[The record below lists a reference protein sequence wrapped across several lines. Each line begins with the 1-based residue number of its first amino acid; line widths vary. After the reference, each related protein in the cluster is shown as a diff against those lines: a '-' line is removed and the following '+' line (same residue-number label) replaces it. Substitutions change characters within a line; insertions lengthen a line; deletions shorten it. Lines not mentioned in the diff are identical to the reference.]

1 MSSRKL
7 RCVCEHVYMLA
18 VCAFLLWDIA
28 FMTEA
33 AWIFPLHV
41 FFPKLW
47 LALAAGAL
55 VLSRGRLGAAYLPAA
70 LLAWMALVSG
80 LRGEHVL
87 LQERQAIFNGVLAFL
102 VILPAP
108 AVVKRERL
116 MGYVRGLLA
125 VWTAFLTLQAAV
137 GLWAAMTGRA
147 VMSLQNTWYIGV
159 NNGDNRLYLNA
170 YVTTGAVKMGLS
182 VLLAGVGAAMCR
194 KWPSRVLY
202 GLCALVQL
210 TCLSLTDCR
219 TAFIAVGA
227 MLGLTLAMII
237 WHAGRPV
244 KMHRGRWLRRIGALA
259 LIPMTT
265 IGVYMALSGTL
276 TALSAHVPPAG
287 ERLPMTELPVYMLP
301 HAEAEGT
308 GVRHRDLDKNN
319 LFNDRQVIWS
329 ASLRMLGSEPQYL
342 LTGTGTEMSQL
353 LTNAYIP
360 EGMYTGQP
368 FQHVHSIYLRTL
380 VSWGLPGLLFLAAF
394 LGRFL
399 PAAARLMLRREAS
412 LSQRLLPLPALFAL
426 LCDTVDCFLRLSEGT
441 PLLLFGCLFAG
452 LSIAADEQTR
462 VRARLAAVERAT
474 PEGTVEVIIPVYNA
488 APYLE
493 RAVQSALACPATR
506 VILVDDGSTDGSGD
520 LCDALAAECSR
531 VRVIHQQNLG
541 ASAARNA
548 GLTAATVEYVAFLD
562 ADDELLPGAIAGLMG
577 CIGDAGA
584 AQGLILREAPERMLP
599 YREERL
605 SGGEMLRCAL
615 SDPTRHLLCHG
626 WLLRRSTLTERFN
639 PALTMGED
647 GEWMLRTLL
656 RTERAVLCNLPAYR
670 YTLRADSQLRGGC
683 ADVNGAYMRTLASAE
698 PALTSADMPREAA
711 LYRLTH
717 LLLML
722 THGDTEAA
730 LRLREQPPFAED
742 FRRVRLKGMSAR
754 IWTLRLLRRRAF
766 GLVRLGVRI
775 RRRQNGGSG
784 AQR

>member
-1 MSSRKL
+1 MTGRKL
-7 RCVCEHVYMLA
+7 RSLCEHIYMLA

-33 AWIFPLHV
+33 AWTFPLREL
-41 FFPKLW
+41 FPKMW
-47 LALAAGAL
+47 LALAAAAL
-55 VLSRGRLGAAYLPAA
+55 VMSRGRLGAAYLPAA

-80 LRGEHVL
+80 MRGEHVL

-108 AVVKRERL
+108 AVVKPKKL
-116 MGYVRGLLA
+116 MGYVKTLLA
-125 VWTAFLTLQAAV
+125 VWTIFLTLQAAV

-170 YVTTGAVKMGLS
+170 YVTTGAVKMALS
-182 VLLAGVGAAMCR
+182 VLLAGIGAAMCR
-194 KWPSRVLY
+194 KWPGRVLY
-202 GLCALVQL
+202 GLCALAQL
-210 TCLSLTDCR
+210 ACLSLTDCR

-227 MLGLTLAMII
+227 MLGLALAAML
-237 WHAGRPV
+237 WHAGRPA
-244 KMHRGRWLRRIGALA
+244 KTRRALWLRRGCALA
-259 LIPMTT
+259 LIPVMTA
-265 IGVYMALSGTL
+265 GMYLALSGTL

-287 ERLPMTELPVYMLP
+287 ERLPMTELPAYMLP
-301 HAEAEGT
+301 HAQAEGEA
-308 GVRHRDLDKNN
+308 VQHRGLDASN
-319 LFNDRQVIWS
+319 LFNDRQVIWE
-329 ASLRMLGSEPQYL
+329 ASLRLLGSEPEYL
-342 LTGTGTEMSQL
+342 LTGTGTETSQL

-360 EGMYTGQP
+360 EGAYGGQP

-380 VSWGLPGLLFLAAF
+380 VSWGLPGLLLFAAF

-399 PAAARLMLRREAS
+399 PSAARLMLRREAS

-441 PLLLFGCLFAG
+441 PLLFFGCLFAG
-452 LSIAADEQTR
+452 LTIVADEQTR
-462 VRARLAAVERAT
+462 LQARLAAVERAT
-474 PEGTVEVIIPVYNA
+474 PEGAAEVIIPVYNA
-488 APYLE
+488 APYVE
-493 RAVQSALACPATR
+493 RAVQSALACPAVR

-548 GLTAATVEYVAFLD
+548 GLEAATAEYVAFLD
-562 ADDELLPGAIAGLMG
+562 ADDELLPGAIAGLIG
-577 CIGDAGA
+577 CIGDADA
-584 AQGLILREAPERMLP
+584 AQGLILREAPEQMP
-599 YREERL
+599 SYQEERL
-605 SGGEMLRCAL
+605 SAREALRRAL

-626 WLLRRSTLTERFN
+626 WLLRRSVLTERFS

-656 RTERAVLCNLPAYR
+656 QTERAVMCNLPVYR
-670 YTLRADSQLRGGC
+670 YTVRADSQLRGGC
-683 ADVNGAYMRTLASAE
+683 ADVNGAYMRTLTAAE
-698 PALTSADMPREAA
+698 PALASADMPREAS

-722 THGDTEAA
+722 THGDMEAA
-730 LRLREQPPFAED
+730 LRLREQPPFDED
-742 FRRVRLKGMSAR
+742 FCRAKLTGLSGRM
-754 IWTLRLLRRRAF
+754 WTLRLLRRRAYH
-766 GLVRLGVRI
+766 LVRLAVRL
-775 RRRQNGGSG
+775 RRRRN
-784 AQR
+784 AKACA

>member
-1 MSSRKL
+1 MTARKL
-7 RCVCEHVYMLA
+7 RSLCEHVYMLA

-33 AWIFPLHV
+33 AWTFPLRML
-41 FFPKLW
+41 FPKMW

-80 LRGEHVL
+80 LRGQHVL

-102 VILPAP
+102 VILSAP
-108 AVVKRERL
+108 SVVKWERL

-125 VWTAFLTLQAAV
+125 VWTAFLTMQAAV

-182 VLLAGVGAAMCR
+182 VLLTGVGAVMCR
-194 KWPSRVLY
+194 RWPGRVLY

-227 MLGLTLAMII
+227 MLGLALATLV
-237 WHAGRPV
+237 WHAGRPG
-244 KMHRGRWLRRIGALA
+244 KTRRALWLRRICALA
-259 LIPMTT
+259 LIPVMTA
-265 IGVYMALSGTL
+265 GVYLALSGTL
-276 TALSAHVPPAG
+276 TALSPHVPPAG
-287 ERLPMTELPVYMLP
+287 ERLPMTDLPAYMLP
-301 HAEAEGT
+301 HAQAEGA
-308 GVRHRDLDKNN
+308 GVQHRDLDKNN
-319 LFNDRQVIWS
+319 LFNDRQVIWA
-329 ASLRMLGSEPQYL
+329 ASMRLLGSEPQYL
-342 LTGTGTEMSQL
+342 LTGTGTELSQL
-353 LTNAYIP
+353 LTNAYIA
-360 EGMYTGQP
+360 EGTYDGQP

-380 VSWGLPGLLFLAAF
+380 VSWGLPGLLLFAAF

-399 PAAARLMLRREAS
+399 PGAARLMLRREAS
-412 LSQRLLPLPALFAL
+412 LTQRLLPVPALFAL
-426 LCDTVDCFLRLSEGT
+426 VCDTVDCFLRLNEGT
-441 PLLLFGCLFAG
+441 PLLFFGCLFAG
-452 LSIAADEQTR
+452 LTIAADEQMR
-462 VRARLAAVERAT
+462 NQARLAALEQAT
-474 PEGTVEVIIPVYNA
+474 PEGAVEVIIPVYNT
-488 APYLE
+488 APYVE
-493 RAVQSALACPATR
+493 RAVQSALACPAAR

-520 LCDALAAECSR
+520 LCDALAAACSR

-541 ASAARNA
+541 VSAARNA
-548 GLTAATVEYVAFLD
+548 GLAAATAEYVAFLD
-562 ADDELLPGAIAGLMG
+562 ADDELLPGAIAGLVSH
-577 CIGDAGA
+577 IGDSDAI
-584 AQGLILREAPERMLP
+584 QGLILREAPERLLP
-599 YREERL
+599 YREVRL
-605 SGGEMLRCAL
+605 SGGEVLRRAL

-626 WLLRRSTLTERFN
+626 WLLRRSMLTECFN

-683 ADVNGAYMRTLASAE
+683 ADVNGAYMRTLATAE
-698 PALTSADMPREAA
+698 PTLTAADMPREAA

-730 LRLREQPPFAED
+730 LRLREQSPFDED
-742 FRRVRLKGMSAR
+742 FRRARLPGFSAR
-754 IWTLRLLRRRAF
+754 IWTLRLLRRRAY
-766 GLVRLGVRI
+766 GLVRLAVRL
-775 RRRQNGGSG
+775 RRRRNAG
-784 AQR
+784 ACA